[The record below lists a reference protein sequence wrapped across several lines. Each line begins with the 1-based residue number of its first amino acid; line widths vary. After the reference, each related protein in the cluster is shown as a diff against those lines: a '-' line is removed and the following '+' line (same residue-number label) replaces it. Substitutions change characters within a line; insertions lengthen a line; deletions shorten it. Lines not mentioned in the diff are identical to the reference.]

1 MPKKGEKKKDFMDRC
16 IPMVLKEGTA
26 EDDSQANAMCNS
38 MWEDGKKEKES
49 AMATRDDG
57 KGKTRCWFEIT
68 AKADKSEIW
77 LYDEI
82 GKNWFGEGIGAK
94 EFLAEINAIKSP
106 HIDMHINSPGG
117 AVFEGAAIYNA
128 IKRHPATV
136 HTYIDGIAASIASVI
151 ALAGDRIIMAANSL
165 FMLHNPSGMAF
176 GTSDDMRKTADVL
189 DKVCG
194 TMMGAYMEKC
204 GKTEAEIKALM
215 DAETYMDADEA
226 MEAGFC
232 DEVGLEMDM
241 AACASFA
248 PVLAKLGFKHIPQVI
263 NGKKETPSLK
273 ECEHALRDVG
283 CSRKAAK
290 TILAKGY
297 SDGLRDAG
305 ADDTAPP
312 VTDPPPGVETPLPT
326 PIVAAAVTPDPPI
339 VPTDRY
345 MELYL
350 RAEKEV
356 PSQF

>member
-1 MPKKGEKKKDFMDRC
+1 MPMPKKGEKKKDFMDRC
-16 IPMVLKEGTA
+16 IPMVLEEGTA
-26 EDDSQANAMCNS
+26 EDDSQANAMCSS

-49 AMATRDDG
+49 AMATKDESKRS
-57 KGKTRCWFEIT
+57 WYEIK

-151 ALAGDRIIMAANSL
+151 ALAGDRIIMAANAL
-165 FMLHNPSGMAF
+165 FMIHNPSGMAF
-176 GTSDDMRKTADVL
+176 GTAEEMRKTADIL

-194 TMMGAYMEKC
+194 TMIGTYMEKS
-204 GKTEAEIKALM
+204 GKTEAEIKALL
-215 DAETYMDADEA
+215 DAQTFMDADEA

-232 DEVGLEMDM
+232 DEIGLEMDM

-248 PVLAKLGFKHIPQVI
+248 PVLAKLGFKHIPQSI
-263 NGKKETPSLK
+263 NGKKAIPSLK
-273 ECEHALRDVG
+273 EVECALRDIG
-283 CSRKAAK
+283 CSRKVRK

-297 SDGLRDAG
+297 SDDLRDSG
-305 ADDTAPP
+305 PDDDTPP
-312 VTDPPPGVETPLPT
+312 VTDPPPGVETKPL
-326 PIVAAAVTPDPPI
+326 AKM
-339 VPTDRY
+339 DRTADI
-345 MELYL
+345 LC
-350 RAEKEV
+350 RAEEIA
-356 PSQF
+356 PTAQ